1 MIQKP
6 TPKRD
11 NQTDKFIG
19 SMLKSADN
27 KNETTA
33 QTRFG
38 DVDPKEIEGVF
49 QAIQKGKFRQK

>member
-11 NQTDKFIG
+11 AQTDKFIG
-19 SMLKSADN
+19 SMLQSASE
-27 KNETTA
+27 KKETSA

-38 DVDPKEIEGVF
+38 DVDPQEIEGVF
-49 QAIQKGKFRQK
+49 KAIQKGKFRR